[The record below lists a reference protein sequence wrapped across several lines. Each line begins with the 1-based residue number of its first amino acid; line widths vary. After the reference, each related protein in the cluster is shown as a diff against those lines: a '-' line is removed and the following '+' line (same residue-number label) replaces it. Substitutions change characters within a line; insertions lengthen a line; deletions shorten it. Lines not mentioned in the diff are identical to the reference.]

1 MLEVEIKSPCADPDA
16 MRIMLSA
23 LGTGQTEARVD
34 RDRYFNHPS
43 RDFAETD
50 EAVRIRSIGDRH
62 YLTYKGPKL
71 SAKTKS
77 RVEEEVSIA
86 DAETGRKILTA
97 LSFTE
102 VLLVEKKREVYK
114 LNEIEICLDTIEG
127 LGSFVELEIMTDDQ
141 QKGEEKLFAL
151 AGQLG
156 LKEFVNISLKSR
168 SSLNNCFFIRSYKF
182 LFEAEIILLFICMFS
197 LDPNLLIS
205 LV

>member
-1 MLEVEIKSPCADPDA
+1 MLEVEIKSPCAEPDG
-16 MRIMLSA
+16 MRKRLA
-23 LGTGQTEARVD
+23 VLGAARTESRVD
-34 RDRYFNHPS
+34 RDLYYNHPV
-43 RDFAETD
+43 RDFAKTD

-71 SAKTKS
+71 STKTKS

-86 DAETGRKILTA
+86 DPETGRNILSA

-114 LNEIEICLDTIEG
+114 LNDIEICLDTIEG
-127 LGSFVELEIMTDDQ
+127 LGSFVELEVMTDDQ

-156 LKEFVNISLKSR
+156 LTEF
-168 SSLNNCFFIRSYKF
+168 LNTSY
-182 LFEAEIILLFICMFS
+182 LEMLLGEK
-197 LDPNLLIS
+197 
-205 LV
+205 

>member
-16 MRIMLSA
+16 MRKMLSA

-156 LKEFVNISLKSR
+156 LKEFVNISYL
-168 SSLNNCFFIRSYKF
+168 
-182 LFEAEIILLFICMFS
+182 EMLLEK
-197 LDPNLLIS
+197 
-205 LV
+205 